1 MKTMTQNELS
11 VRTYRSIGAPM
22 DFSPDVISRIIDELF
37 HQINEQAGHGRG
49 LVVDGVGEIVIV
61 RKPQ

>member
-1 MKTMTQNELS
+1 
-11 VRTYRSIGAPM
+11 M